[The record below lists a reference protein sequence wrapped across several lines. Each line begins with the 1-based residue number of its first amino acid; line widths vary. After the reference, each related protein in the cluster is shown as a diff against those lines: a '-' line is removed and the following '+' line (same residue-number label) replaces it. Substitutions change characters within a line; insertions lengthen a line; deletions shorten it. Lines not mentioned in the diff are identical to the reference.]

1 MWFSMLSHL
10 TNILIRDFTAMVASR
25 SMVVGNNTDAIGLG
39 SDLIDKKSALISSL
53 VRRFLRRDEPWDDD
67 LGVYLEL
74 LTCLAHAI
82 TTILNM
88 TFDAN
93 DAGDS
98 VKMVGVALASLLQQE
113 YDKLNHHM
121 MDQLAGDDDSDDED
135 DDKTVLDDENGGDHD
150 GNNDSGD
157 NDRGISDAK
166 RRRKDGSWM

>member
-1 MWFSMLSHL
+1 
-10 TNILIRDFTAMVASR
+10 
-25 SMVVGNNTDAIGLG
+25 MVVGNNTDAIGLG
-39 SDLIDKKSALISSL
+39 SDLIDRKSALISSL

-67 LGVYLEL
+67 LGLYLEL

-82 TTILNM
+82 TTILNT
-88 TFDAN
+88 TFDAKG
-93 DAGDS
+93 AGES

-113 YDKLNHHM
+113 YDKLHHHM
-121 MDQLAGDDDSDDED
+121 MDQLAGDDDSDDKDDDED
-135 DDKTVLDDENGGDHD
+135 DEDGGDHD